1 MGDIETV
8 DTISPEPP
16 ESLPISSNGD
26 ELLGFDDNEAL
37 AAEAVADLEAGVV
50 FQALVYGGTGYAEAG
65 WVEVLGLARSG
76 IPVLLV
82 PIGDNEDHRRLLP
95 NSARKALDE
104 LKRTKLD
111 LVRSVFYQGAM
122 AYLWDLNCYARY
134 RVGHTMFETDRLP
147 DGWARWCNLMDE
159 VWVPSEFNRETF
171 TFAGVDPHRLRVL
184 PLGVDASLF
193 RPGYKPFQ
201 WQQARGFKF
210 LSIFDLQDRKGMD
223 LLLKAYLAEFKSSED
238 VCLVLKITQHT
249 DRTTDPASLLAYFVE
264 KEAGL
269 SLEKAPTIILV
280 QGYVPRTDLPRLYA
294 SADAFVLPSRGE
306 GFGLPYIEALACGLP
321 VIATRWSSQL
331 DFLND
336 GNSYL
341 IDIEGLV
348 PASCRDVEYFA
359 GHRWAQ
365 PSVEHLRQL
374 MRAVYSNREE
384 ARRRAEIGRQEIL
397 ERWDWDVVLKRWIA
411 EFRRLL
417 DR

>member
-1 MGDIETV
+1 MSDADIV
-8 DTISPEPP
+8 SPGPLG
-16 ESLPISSNGD
+16 SLPISPDGD
-26 ELLGFDDNEAL
+26 EAL
-37 AAEAVADLEAGVV
+37 ASEVSSDLPAGVV

-76 IPVLLV
+76 IPVQLV
-82 PIGDNEDHRRLLP
+82 PLGDKEDYRRLLP
-95 NSARKALDE
+95 ASARNALDA
-104 LKRTKLD
+104 LKLAKVD
-111 LVRSVFYQGAM
+111 PARSVFYQGAM
-122 AYLWDLNCYARY
+122 AYLWDLNTYGRC

-147 DGWARWCNLMDE
+147 DGWARWCNAMDE

-171 TFAGVDPHRLRVL
+171 AAAGVDPHRLRVL

-193 RPGYKPFQ
+193 RPGSKPFQ

-210 LSIFDLQDRKGMD
+210 LSMFDLQDRKGMD
-223 LLLKAYLAEFKSSED
+223 LLLKAYLAEFKANED
-238 VCLVLKITQHT
+238 VCLILKITQHT
-249 DRTTDPASLLAYFVE
+249 DRMADPTALLTYFVE

-269 SLEKAPTIILV
+269 SLEKTPPIILV
-280 QGYVPRTDLPRLYA
+280 QGFVPRAELPRLYA

-321 VIATRWSSQL
+321 VIATRWSSHL
-331 DFLND
+331 DFLHD

-348 PASCRDVEYFA
+348 PASWQDVEYFA

-365 PSVEHLRQL
+365 PRVEHLRQL
-374 MRAVYSNREE
+374 MRTVYSNREE

-397 ERWDWDVVLKRWIA
+397 ERWDWSVVVKRWVA

-417 DR
+417 DG